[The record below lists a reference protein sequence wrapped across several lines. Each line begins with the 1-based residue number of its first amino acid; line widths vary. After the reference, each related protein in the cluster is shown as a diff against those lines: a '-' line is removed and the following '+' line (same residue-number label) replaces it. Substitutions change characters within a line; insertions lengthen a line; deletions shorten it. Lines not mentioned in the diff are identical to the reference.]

1 MEKPIVVGLTGG
13 IGSGKST
20 VAKLFEISGFP
31 VFYADSEAKK
41 LYTTDPEVKRQ
52 VIALLGEQAYAG
64 NHPDRAFIAN
74 QVFGRSE
81 LLTALNGIIHPA
93 VRQKFKNWLVEHAHF
108 ELVVREAAILFE
120 SQSHTDCNFTLTITA
135 PGELRIQRVMQRDA
149 VPHDAVKR
157 RIQNQWSDTERRAL
171 ADFEIHNDDKTLVIP
186 QFEAV
191 IAAIRIRSGALA
203 QTR

>member
-1 MEKPIVVGLTGG
+1 MAKPIIVGLTGG

-41 LYTTDPEVKRQ
+41 LYTTDPDVKTQ

-64 NHPDRAFIAN
+64 DHPDRAFIASS
-74 QVFGRSE
+74 VFGNSE
-81 LLTALNGIIHPA
+81 LLAELNGIIHPA
-93 VRQKFKNWLVEHAHF
+93 VRQKFKNWLIEHAHF

-120 SQSHTDCNFTLTITA
+120 SQSHTDCSFTLTITA
-135 PGELRIQRVMQRDA
+135 PEELRIQRVIQRDG
-149 VPHDAVKR
+149 VPHADVKR

-171 ADFEIHNDDKTLVIP
+171 ADFEIHNDDKTLIIP
-186 QFEAV
+186 QVEAV
-191 IAAIRIRSGALA
+191 IAAIRNRSGALA